1 MEAQLA
7 NQDDPT
13 AVFQAPAPDTV
24 DRGSFGVP
32 PAISTQAVDPNA
44 PNFLVA
50 DMIDDYTSGY
60 APTLGMNIKETVYP
74 YQGLTEQQMQDQGV
88 FQAQVFQPMPK
99 LGFGTG
105 TQDAESS
112 DELVPRLQ
120 FGSQKTTGR
129 GRYVT
134 NPVTGQPIFVPDYSG
149 TRGPANL
156 NTQNPESQPGE
167 YGLKDEQQYQC
178 PAYYTLAFE
187 GGQPY
192 CKKIDKS
199 QWPSGG
205 RQRSEV
211 ASLPSRT
218 AVSIIE
224 LKEPGAETGEGYAQ
238 GGPVQNFNYGGFV
251 NRPSLQQ
258 QIQQAQRQGPFGQAL
273 FQRFGQYQQQPQ
285 QQNMQ
290 MLQQQQGGQPM
301 PNRLQTLIPDGPPPG
316 SMDTPP
322 MDRMARGDI
331 RTRGPE
337 SLGAQLAMTGNR
349 GRDSF
354 TAGFQGG
361 QMGPVAEPD
370 TQQLASQLQN
380 VTQQVNQLSSHLGVG
395 GGGISQ
401 GPSQLNQ
408 LQGGIGGLLQNLRP
422 GPPPPQF
429 TNRPVRP
436 PMLQTTFIR

>member
-1 MEAQLA
+1 
-7 NQDDPT
+7 
-13 AVFQAPAPDTV
+13 
-24 DRGSFGVP
+24 
-32 PAISTQAVDPNA
+32 
-44 PNFLVA
+44 
-50 DMIDDYTSGY
+50 MIDDYTSGY

-224 LKEPGAETGEGYAQ
+224 LKEPGAETGEGYAR
-238 GGPVQNFNYGGFV
+238 GGSV
-251 NRPSLQQ
+251 
-258 QIQQAQRQGPFGQAL
+258 
-273 FQRFGQYQQQPQ
+273 
-285 QQNMQ
+285 
-290 MLQQQQGGQPM
+290 
-301 PNRLQTLIPDGPPPG
+301 
-316 SMDTPP
+316 
-322 MDRMARGDI
+322 
-331 RTRGPE
+331 
-337 SLGAQLAMTGNR
+337 
-349 GRDSF
+349 
-354 TAGFQGG
+354 
-361 QMGPVAEPD
+361 
-370 TQQLASQLQN
+370 
-380 VTQQVNQLSSHLGVG
+380 
-395 GGGISQ
+395 
-401 GPSQLNQ
+401 
-408 LQGGIGGLLQNLRP
+408 GIGSL
-422 GPPPPQF
+422 
-429 TNRPVRP
+429 
-436 PMLQTTFIR
+436 I